1 MINLLKDKYI
11 ACEIENNLYENWE
24 EKKYF
29 TPELDNNK
37 PYYSII
43 LPPPNVTGILHIGHV
58 LNTSITDSII
68 RYKRMKGFNTLWL
81 PGTDHAGIATQNKV
95 ERMLLEQGTTKEE
108 IGKKAFIAKTWEWKN
123 KYGHIITKQLRKI
136 GASLDWSREMFTM
149 NEKSS
154 DAVKKAF
161 IKLYEDD
168 LIYQGE
174 YIVNWCPFDKT
185 ALADDEI
192 EHEDK
197 DSFLWYIQYPV
208 KDSDIKLIVATTRPE
223 TMLGDTGVAV
233 NPKDKRYANLI
244 GKKGYTSSC

>member
-108 IGKKAFIAKTWEWKN
+108 IGKKAFIAKTWEWKIN
-123 KYGHIITKQLRKI
+123 MVI
-136 GASLDWSREMFTM
+136 SLQ
-149 NEKSS
+149 N
-154 DAVKKAF
+154 
-161 IKLYEDD
+161 
-168 LIYQGE
+168 
-174 YIVNWCPFDKT
+174 N
-185 ALADDEI
+185 
-192 EHEDK
+192 
-197 DSFLWYIQYPV
+197 
-208 KDSDIKLIVATTRPE
+208 
-223 TMLGDTGVAV
+223 
-233 NPKDKRYANLI
+233 
-244 GKKGYTSSC
+244 